1 VGLPGR
7 FAGEEGEVFL
17 AVIPGVT
24 AANAVASLLG
34 SPLAHDTCLISLS
47 DLLTPWPLIERRL
60 HAAGQGDFVVVLYN
74 PQSKRRDWQLRKSA
88 EILLE
93 YRPKETPAALV
104 KSAYRKRQ
112 EVALTTKGMTLE
124 EIVLAL
130 AEEARKGRGVVRLH
144 SGDPGLYGTLLE
156 EKEALEALGVGV
168 EVVPGVTAAFALA
181 ARAGLSLTAPEV
193 AQAVAFTR
201 LGVRT
206 PVPEGQ
212 DPKSLARKGLTLAVY
227 LSGMHPRRLSREL
240 LEAGLPGDTPVLY
253 GHKVAQP
260 GEEVGLTDLKGLAH
274 LPARDTTVYLVGEA
288 LRAKGVRSLLYD
300 PSFKH
305 RYRR

>member
-1 VGLPGR
+1 MGELFLVGMGPGDLPGRTQRAREALEGAEVVIGYSTYVKLLEEMGLLAGKEVVRKGMTEELDRAEEALERALSGQRVALVSGGDPGIYGMAAPVLELMEERGLKRVDGGVGLPGR
-7 FAGEEGEVFL
+7 FAGEEGEDFL

-112 EVALTTKGMTLE
+112 EVALTTLEGLREAEAGMLTTVVIGNRQSRFYEGTFLTPRGY
-124 EIVLAL
+124 AL
-130 AEEARKGRGVVRLH
+130 KYDL
-144 SGDPGLYGTLLE
+144 DT
-156 EKEALEALGVGV
+156 KEAL
-168 EVVPGVTAAFALA
+168 PGETP
-181 ARAGLSLTAPEV
+181 GLSL
-193 AQAVAFTR
+193 
-201 LGVRT
+201 
-206 PVPEGQ
+206 
-212 DPKSLARKGLTLAVY
+212 
-227 LSGMHPRRLSREL
+227 RR
-240 LEAGLPGDTPVLY
+240 
-253 GHKVAQP
+253 
-260 GEEVGLTDLKGLAH
+260 
-274 LPARDTTVYLVGEA
+274 RDA
-288 LRAKGVRSLLYD
+288 
-300 PSFKH
+300 
-305 RYRR
+305 

>member
-1 VGLPGR
+1 MGELFLVGMGPGDLPGLTQRAREALEGAEVVIGYSTYVKLLEEMGLLAGKEVVRKGMTEELRRAEEALERALSGQRVALVSGGDPGIYGMAAPVLELMEERGLKRVDGGVGLPGR

-112 EVALTTKGMTLE
+112 EVALTTLEGLREAEAGMLTTVVIGNRQSRFYEGTFLTPRGY
-124 EIVLAL
+124 AL
-130 AEEARKGRGVVRLH
+130 KYDL
-144 SGDPGLYGTLLE
+144 DT
-156 EKEALEALGVGV
+156 KEAL
-168 EVVPGVTAAFALA
+168 PGETP
-181 ARAGLSLTAPEV
+181 GLSL
-193 AQAVAFTR
+193 
-201 LGVRT
+201 
-206 PVPEGQ
+206 
-212 DPKSLARKGLTLAVY
+212 
-227 LSGMHPRRLSREL
+227 RR
-240 LEAGLPGDTPVLY
+240 
-253 GHKVAQP
+253 
-260 GEEVGLTDLKGLAH
+260 
-274 LPARDTTVYLVGEA
+274 RDA
-288 LRAKGVRSLLYD
+288 
-300 PSFKH
+300 
-305 RYRR
+305 

>member
-1 VGLPGR
+1 MGELFLVGMGPGDLPGLTQRAREALEGAEVVIGYSTYVKLLEEMGLLAGKEVVRKGMTEELDRAEEALERALSGQRVALVSGGDPGIYGMAAPVLELMEERGLKRVDGGVGLPGR

-112 EVALTTKGMTLE
+112 EVALTTLEGLREAQAGMLTTVVIGNRQSRFYEGTFLTPRGY
-124 EIVLAL
+124 AL
-130 AEEARKGRGVVRLH
+130 KYDL
-144 SGDPGLYGTLLE
+144 DT
-156 EKEALEALGVGV
+156 KEAL
-168 EVVPGVTAAFALA
+168 PGETP
-181 ARAGLSLTAPEV
+181 GLSL
-193 AQAVAFTR
+193 
-201 LGVRT
+201 
-206 PVPEGQ
+206 
-212 DPKSLARKGLTLAVY
+212 
-227 LSGMHPRRLSREL
+227 RR
-240 LEAGLPGDTPVLY
+240 
-253 GHKVAQP
+253 
-260 GEEVGLTDLKGLAH
+260 
-274 LPARDTTVYLVGEA
+274 RDA
-288 LRAKGVRSLLYD
+288 
-300 PSFKH
+300 
-305 RYRR
+305 

>member
-1 VGLPGR
+1 MGELYLVGMGPGDLPGLTQRAREALEGAEVVIGYSTYVKLLEEMGLLAGKEVVRKGMTEELDRAEEALERALSGQRVALVSGGDPGIYGMAAPVLELMEERGLKRVDGGVGLPGR

-112 EVALTTKGMTLE
+112 EVALTTLEGLREAEAGMLTTVVIGNRQSRFYEGTFLTPRGY
-124 EIVLAL
+124 AL
-130 AEEARKGRGVVRLH
+130 KYDL
-144 SGDPGLYGTLLE
+144 DT
-156 EKEALEALGVGV
+156 KEAL
-168 EVVPGVTAAFALA
+168 PGETP
-181 ARAGLSLTAPEV
+181 GLSL
-193 AQAVAFTR
+193 
-201 LGVRT
+201 
-206 PVPEGQ
+206 
-212 DPKSLARKGLTLAVY
+212 
-227 LSGMHPRRLSREL
+227 RR
-240 LEAGLPGDTPVLY
+240 
-253 GHKVAQP
+253 
-260 GEEVGLTDLKGLAH
+260 
-274 LPARDTTVYLVGEA
+274 RDA
-288 LRAKGVRSLLYD
+288 
-300 PSFKH
+300 
-305 RYRR
+305 

>member
-1 VGLPGR
+1 MGELFLVGMGPGDLPGLTQRAREALEGAEVVIGYSTYVKLLEEMGLLAGKEVVRKGMTEELDRAEEALERALSGQRVALVSGGDPGIYGMAAPVLELMEERGLKRVDGGVGLPGR

-104 KSAYRKRQ
+104 KSAYRNRQ
-112 EVALTTKGMTLE
+112 EVALTTLEGLREAEAGMLTTVVIGNRQSRFYEGTFLTPRGY
-124 EIVLAL
+124 AL
-130 AEEARKGRGVVRLH
+130 KYDL
-144 SGDPGLYGTLLE
+144 DT
-156 EKEALEALGVGV
+156 KEAL
-168 EVVPGVTAAFALA
+168 PGETP
-181 ARAGLSLTAPEV
+181 GLSL
-193 AQAVAFTR
+193 
-201 LGVRT
+201 
-206 PVPEGQ
+206 
-212 DPKSLARKGLTLAVY
+212 
-227 LSGMHPRRLSREL
+227 RR
-240 LEAGLPGDTPVLY
+240 
-253 GHKVAQP
+253 
-260 GEEVGLTDLKGLAH
+260 
-274 LPARDTTVYLVGEA
+274 RDA
-288 LRAKGVRSLLYD
+288 
-300 PSFKH
+300 
-305 RYRR
+305 

>member
-1 VGLPGR
+1 MGELFLVGMGPGDLPGLTQRAREALEGAEVVIGYSTYVKLLEEMGLLAGKEVVRKGMTEELDRAEEALERALSGQRVALVSGGDPGIYGMAAPGWELMEERGLKRVGGGVGLPGR

-112 EVALTTKGMTLE
+112 EVALTTLEGLREAEAGMLTTVVIGNRQSRFYEGTFLTPRGY
-124 EIVLAL
+124 AL
-130 AEEARKGRGVVRLH
+130 KYDL
-144 SGDPGLYGTLLE
+144 DT
-156 EKEALEALGVGV
+156 KEAL
-168 EVVPGVTAAFALA
+168 PGETP
-181 ARAGLSLTAPEV
+181 GLSL
-193 AQAVAFTR
+193 
-201 LGVRT
+201 
-206 PVPEGQ
+206 
-212 DPKSLARKGLTLAVY
+212 
-227 LSGMHPRRLSREL
+227 RR
-240 LEAGLPGDTPVLY
+240 
-253 GHKVAQP
+253 
-260 GEEVGLTDLKGLAH
+260 
-274 LPARDTTVYLVGEA
+274 RDA
-288 LRAKGVRSLLYD
+288 
-300 PSFKH
+300 
-305 RYRR
+305 

>member
-1 VGLPGR
+1 MGELFLVGMGPGDLPGLTQRAREALEGAEVVIGYSTYVKLLEEMGLLAGKEVVRKGMTEELDRAEEALERALSGQRVALVSGGDPGIYGMAAPVLGLMEERGLKRVDGGVGLPGR

-112 EVALTTKGMTLE
+112 EVALTTLEGLREAEAGMLTTVVIGNRQSRFYEGTFLTPRGY
-124 EIVLAL
+124 AL
-130 AEEARKGRGVVRLH
+130 KYDL
-144 SGDPGLYGTLLE
+144 DT
-156 EKEALEALGVGV
+156 KEAL
-168 EVVPGVTAAFALA
+168 PGETP
-181 ARAGLSLTAPEV
+181 GLSL
-193 AQAVAFTR
+193 
-201 LGVRT
+201 
-206 PVPEGQ
+206 
-212 DPKSLARKGLTLAVY
+212 
-227 LSGMHPRRLSREL
+227 RR
-240 LEAGLPGDTPVLY
+240 
-253 GHKVAQP
+253 
-260 GEEVGLTDLKGLAH
+260 
-274 LPARDTTVYLVGEA
+274 RDA
-288 LRAKGVRSLLYD
+288 
-300 PSFKH
+300 
-305 RYRR
+305 

>member
-1 VGLPGR
+1 MGELFLVGMGPGDLPGLTQRAREALEGAEVVIGYSTYVKLLEEMGLLAGKEVVRKGMTEELDRAEEALERALSGQRVALVSGGDPGIYGMAAPVLELMEERGLRRVDGGVGLPGR

-88 EILLE
+88 EILLG

-112 EVALTTKGMTLE
+112 EVTLTTLEGLREAEAGMLTTVVIGNRQSRFYEGTFLTPRGY
-124 EIVLAL
+124 AL
-130 AEEARKGRGVVRLH
+130 KYDL
-144 SGDPGLYGTLLE
+144 DT
-156 EKEALEALGVGV
+156 KEAL
-168 EVVPGVTAAFALA
+168 PGETP
-181 ARAGLSLTAPEV
+181 GLSL
-193 AQAVAFTR
+193 
-201 LGVRT
+201 
-206 PVPEGQ
+206 
-212 DPKSLARKGLTLAVY
+212 
-227 LSGMHPRRLSREL
+227 RR
-240 LEAGLPGDTPVLY
+240 
-253 GHKVAQP
+253 
-260 GEEVGLTDLKGLAH
+260 
-274 LPARDTTVYLVGEA
+274 RDA
-288 LRAKGVRSLLYD
+288 
-300 PSFKH
+300 
-305 RYRR
+305 

>member
-1 VGLPGR
+1 MGELFLVGMGPGDLPGLTQRAREALEGAEVVIGYSTYVKLLEEMGLLAGKEVVRKGMTEELDRAEEALERALSGQRVALVSGGDPGIYGMAAPVLELMEERGLKRVDGGVGLPGR

-112 EVALTTKGMTLE
+112 EVALTTLEGLREAEAGMLTTVVIGNRQSRFYEGTFLTPRGY
-124 EIVLAL
+124 AL
-130 AEEARKGRGVVRLH
+130 KYDL
-144 SGDPGLYGTLLE
+144 DTN
-156 EKEALEALGVGV
+156 EAL
-168 EVVPGVTAAFALA
+168 PG
-181 ARAGLSLTAPEV
+181 
-193 AQAVAFTR
+193 
-201 LGVRT
+201 
-206 PVPEGQ
+206 
-212 DPKSLARKGLTLAVY
+212 
-227 LSGMHPRRLSREL
+227 
-240 LEAGLPGDTPVLY
+240 
-253 GHKVAQP
+253 
-260 GEEVGLTDLKGLAH
+260 
-274 LPARDTTVYLVGEA
+274 
-288 LRAKGVRSLLYD
+288 
-300 PSFKH
+300 
-305 RYRR
+305 

>member
-1 VGLPGR
+1 MGELFLVGMGPGDLPGLTQRAREALEGAEVVIGYSTYVELLEEMGLLAGKEVVRKGMTEELDRAEEALERALSGQRVALVSGGDPGIYGMAAPVLELMEERGLKRVDGGVGLPGR

-88 EILLE
+88 KILLE

-112 EVALTTKGMTLE
+112 EVALTTLEGLREAEAGMLTTVVIGNRQSRFYEGTFLTPRGY
-124 EIVLAL
+124 AL
-130 AEEARKGRGVVRLH
+130 KYDL
-144 SGDPGLYGTLLE
+144 DT
-156 EKEALEALGVGV
+156 KEAL
-168 EVVPGVTAAFALA
+168 PGETP
-181 ARAGLSLTAPEV
+181 GLSL
-193 AQAVAFTR
+193 
-201 LGVRT
+201 
-206 PVPEGQ
+206 
-212 DPKSLARKGLTLAVY
+212 
-227 LSGMHPRRLSREL
+227 RR
-240 LEAGLPGDTPVLY
+240 
-253 GHKVAQP
+253 
-260 GEEVGLTDLKGLAH
+260 
-274 LPARDTTVYLVGEA
+274 RDA
-288 LRAKGVRSLLYD
+288 
-300 PSFKH
+300 
-305 RYRR
+305 

>member
-1 VGLPGR
+1 MGELFLVGMGPGDLPGLTQRAREALEGAEVVIGYSTYVKLLEEMGLLAGKEVVRKGMTEELDRAEEALERALSGQRVALVSGGDPGIYGMAAPVLELMEERGLKRVDGGVGLHGR

-112 EVALTTKGMTLE
+112 EVALTTLEGLREAEAGMLTTVVIGNRQSRFYEGTFLTPRGY
-124 EIVLAL
+124 AL
-130 AEEARKGRGVVRLH
+130 KYDL
-144 SGDPGLYGTLLE
+144 DT
-156 EKEALEALGVGV
+156 KEAL
-168 EVVPGVTAAFALA
+168 PGETP
-181 ARAGLSLTAPEV
+181 GLSL
-193 AQAVAFTR
+193 
-201 LGVRT
+201 
-206 PVPEGQ
+206 
-212 DPKSLARKGLTLAVY
+212 
-227 LSGMHPRRLSREL
+227 RR
-240 LEAGLPGDTPVLY
+240 
-253 GHKVAQP
+253 
-260 GEEVGLTDLKGLAH
+260 
-274 LPARDTTVYLVGEA
+274 RDA
-288 LRAKGVRSLLYD
+288 
-300 PSFKH
+300 
-305 RYRR
+305 

>member
-1 VGLPGR
+1 MGELFLVGMGPGDLPGLTQRAREALEGAEVVIGYSTYVKLLEEMGLLAGKEVVRKGMTEELDRAEEALERALSGQRVALVSGGDPGIYGMAAPVLELMEERGLKRVDGGVGLPGR

-60 HAAGQGDFVVVLYN
+60 HAAGQGDFVMVLYN

-112 EVALTTKGMTLE
+112 EVALTTLEGLREAEAGMLTTVVIGNRQSRFYEGTFLTPRGY
-124 EIVLAL
+124 AL
-130 AEEARKGRGVVRLH
+130 KYDL
-144 SGDPGLYGTLLE
+144 DT
-156 EKEALEALGVGV
+156 KEAL
-168 EVVPGVTAAFALA
+168 PGETP
-181 ARAGLSLTAPEV
+181 GLSLV
-193 AQAVAFTR
+193 S
-201 LGVRT
+201 
-206 PVPEGQ
+206 PEGA
-212 DPKSLARKGLTLAVY
+212 S
-227 LSGMHPRRLSREL
+227 SGRRD
-240 LEAGLPGDTPVLY
+240 A
-253 GHKVAQP
+253 
-260 GEEVGLTDLKGLAH
+260 
-274 LPARDTTVYLVGEA
+274 
-288 LRAKGVRSLLYD
+288 
-300 PSFKH
+300 
-305 RYRR
+305 

>member
-1 VGLPGR
+1 MGELFLVGMGPGDLPGLTQRAREALEGAEVVIGYSTYVKLLEEMGLLAGKEVVRKGMTEELDRAEEALERALSGQRVALVSGGDPGIYGMAAPVLELMEERGLKRVDGGVGLPGR

-74 PQSKRRDWQLRKSA
+74 PQSKRRGWQLRKSA

-112 EVALTTKGMTLE
+112 EVALTTLEGLREAEAGMLTTVVIGNRQSRFYEGTFLTPRGY
-124 EIVLAL
+124 AL
-130 AEEARKGRGVVRLH
+130 KYDL
-144 SGDPGLYGTLLE
+144 DT
-156 EKEALEALGVGV
+156 KEAL
-168 EVVPGVTAAFALA
+168 PGETP
-181 ARAGLSLTAPEV
+181 GLSLV
-193 AQAVAFTR
+193 S
-201 LGVRT
+201 
-206 PVPEGQ
+206 PEGA
-212 DPKSLARKGLTLAVY
+212 S
-227 LSGMHPRRLSREL
+227 SGRRD
-240 LEAGLPGDTPVLY
+240 A
-253 GHKVAQP
+253 
-260 GEEVGLTDLKGLAH
+260 
-274 LPARDTTVYLVGEA
+274 
-288 LRAKGVRSLLYD
+288 
-300 PSFKH
+300 
-305 RYRR
+305 

>member
-1 VGLPGR
+1 MGELFLVGMGPGDLPGLTQRAREALEGAEVVIGYSTYVKLLEEMGLLAGKEVVRKGMTEELDRAEEALERALSGQRVALVSGGDPGIYGMAAPVLELMEERGLKRVDGGVGLPGR

-112 EVALTTKGMTLE
+112 EVALTTLEGLREAEAGMLTTVVIGNRQSRFYEGTFLTPRGY
-124 EIVLAL
+124 AL
-130 AEEARKGRGVVRLH
+130 KYDL
-144 SGDPGLYGTLLE
+144 DT
-156 EKEALEALGVGV
+156 KEAL
-168 EVVPGVTAAFALA
+168 PGETP
-181 ARAGLSLTAPEV
+181 GLSL
-193 AQAVAFTR
+193 
-201 LGVRT
+201 
-206 PVPEGQ
+206 
-212 DPKSLARKGLTLAVY
+212 
-227 LSGMHPRRLSREL
+227 RR
-240 LEAGLPGDTPVLY
+240 
-253 GHKVAQP
+253 
-260 GEEVGLTDLKGLAH
+260 
-274 LPARDTTVYLVGEA
+274 RDA
-288 LRAKGVRSLLYD
+288 
-300 PSFKH
+300 
-305 RYRR
+305 

>member
-1 VGLPGR
+1 MGPGDLPGLTQRAREALEGAEVVIGYSTYVKLLEEMGLLAGKEVVRKGMTEELDRAEEALERALSGQRVALVSGGDPGIYGMAAPVLELMEERGLKRVDGGVGLPGR

-112 EVALTTKGMTLE
+112 EVALTTLEGLREAEAGMLTTVVIGNRQSRFYEGTFLTPRGY
-124 EIVLAL
+124 AL
-130 AEEARKGRGVVRLH
+130 KYDL
-144 SGDPGLYGTLLE
+144 DT
-156 EKEALEALGVGV
+156 KEAL
-168 EVVPGVTAAFALA
+168 PGETP
-181 ARAGLSLTAPEV
+181 GLSL
-193 AQAVAFTR
+193 
-201 LGVRT
+201 
-206 PVPEGQ
+206 
-212 DPKSLARKGLTLAVY
+212 
-227 LSGMHPRRLSREL
+227 RR
-240 LEAGLPGDTPVLY
+240 
-253 GHKVAQP
+253 
-260 GEEVGLTDLKGLAH
+260 
-274 LPARDTTVYLVGEA
+274 RDA
-288 LRAKGVRSLLYD
+288 
-300 PSFKH
+300 
-305 RYRR
+305 

>member
-1 VGLPGR
+1 MGELFLVGMGPGDLPGLTQRAREALEGAEVVIGYSTYVKLLEEMGLLAGKEVVRKGMTEELDRAEEALERALSGQRVALVSGGDPGIYGMAAPVLELMEERGLKRVDGGVGLPGR

-112 EVALTTKGMTLE
+112 EVALTTLEGLREAEAGMLTTVVIGNRQSRFYEGTFLTPRGY
-124 EIVLAL
+124 AL
-130 AEEARKGRGVVRLH
+130 KYDL
-144 SGDPGLYGTLLE
+144 DT
-156 EKEALEALGVGV
+156 KEAL
-168 EVVPGVTAAFALA
+168 PGENP
-181 ARAGLSLTAPEV
+181 GLSLV
-193 AQAVAFTR
+193 S
-201 LGVRT
+201 
-206 PVPEGQ
+206 PEGA
-212 DPKSLARKGLTLAVY
+212 S
-227 LSGMHPRRLSREL
+227 SGRRD
-240 LEAGLPGDTPVLY
+240 A
-253 GHKVAQP
+253 
-260 GEEVGLTDLKGLAH
+260 
-274 LPARDTTVYLVGEA
+274 
-288 LRAKGVRSLLYD
+288 
-300 PSFKH
+300 
-305 RYRR
+305 

>member
-1 VGLPGR
+1 MGELFLVGMGPGDLPGLTQRAREALEGAEVVIGYSTYVKLLEEMGLLAGKEVVRKGMTEELDRAEEALERALSGQRVALVSGGDPGIYGMAAPVLELMEERGLKRVDGGVGLPGR
-7 FAGEEGEVFL
+7 FAGEVGEVFL

-112 EVALTTKGMTLE
+112 EVALTTLEGLREAEAGMLTTVVIGNRQSRFYEGTFLTPRGY
-124 EIVLAL
+124 AL
-130 AEEARKGRGVVRLH
+130 KYDL
-144 SGDPGLYGTLLE
+144 DT
-156 EKEALEALGVGV
+156 KEAL
-168 EVVPGVTAAFALA
+168 PGETP
-181 ARAGLSLTAPEV
+181 GLSL
-193 AQAVAFTR
+193 
-201 LGVRT
+201 
-206 PVPEGQ
+206 
-212 DPKSLARKGLTLAVY
+212 
-227 LSGMHPRRLSREL
+227 RR
-240 LEAGLPGDTPVLY
+240 
-253 GHKVAQP
+253 
-260 GEEVGLTDLKGLAH
+260 
-274 LPARDTTVYLVGEA
+274 RDA
-288 LRAKGVRSLLYD
+288 
-300 PSFKH
+300 
-305 RYRR
+305 

>member
-1 VGLPGR
+1 MGELFLVGMGPGDLPGLTQRAREALEGAEVVIGYSTYVKLLEEMGLLAGKEVVRKGMTEELDRAEEALERALSGQRVALVSGGDPGIYGMAAPVLELMEERGLKRVDGGVGLPGR

-112 EVALTTKGMTLE
+112 EVALTTLEGLREAEAGMLTTVV
-124 EIVLAL
+124 IGNRPSAFYTGTFPTPRGYAL
-130 AEEARKGRGVVRLH
+130 KYDL
-144 SGDPGLYGTLLE
+144 DT
-156 EKEALEALGVGV
+156 KEAL
-168 EVVPGVTAAFALA
+168 PGETP
-181 ARAGLSLTAPEV
+181 GLSL
-193 AQAVAFTR
+193 
-201 LGVRT
+201 
-206 PVPEGQ
+206 
-212 DPKSLARKGLTLAVY
+212 
-227 LSGMHPRRLSREL
+227 RR
-240 LEAGLPGDTPVLY
+240 
-253 GHKVAQP
+253 
-260 GEEVGLTDLKGLAH
+260 
-274 LPARDTTVYLVGEA
+274 RDA
-288 LRAKGVRSLLYD
+288 
-300 PSFKH
+300 
-305 RYRR
+305 